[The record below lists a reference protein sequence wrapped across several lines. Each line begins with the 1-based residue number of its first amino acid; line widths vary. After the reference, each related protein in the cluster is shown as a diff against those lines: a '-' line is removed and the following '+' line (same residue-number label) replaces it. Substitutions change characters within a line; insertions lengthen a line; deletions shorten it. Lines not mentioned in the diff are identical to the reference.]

1 MNSNQFA
8 MKLISLPDKVW
19 PYLDRPT
26 KNDMEDAR
34 NQCVKDVAQ
43 LRDNIGRLEHD
54 VLLEEARR
62 LYDEEEERRRV
73 ADSKATTYL
82 LVAAALVPVLTY
94 FEGVVWGDKVG
105 SAPRWMAFG
114 IISLALL
121 YLTGFAWY
129 AFRALK
135 LVGYHRIGTSEVRS
149 WVSVKGVQRWRIAN
163 SYLSCTR
170 QNQDKN
176 NLRLTWLNLA
186 HRFIV
191 RIFIC
196 FAAVCLLEAGY
207 GVYDSVSKLDS
218 PSARQPVIEKSSS
231 RFLRL

>member
-1 MNSNQFA
+1 
-8 MKLISLPDKVW
+8 MKLTSLADKVW

-26 KNDMEDAR
+26 KRDMEDVR
-34 NQCVKDVAQ
+34 SQCERDVEQ
-43 LRDNIGRLEHD
+43 LRDNVRRLEHE

-105 SAPRWMAFG
+105 SAPRWVAFG
-114 IISLALL
+114 IISFALM
-121 YLTGFAWY
+121 YLVGFAWY

-135 LVGYHRIGTSEVRS
+135 LVGYHRIGTSDVRG
-149 WVSVKGVQRWRIAN
+149 WVGEKGVQSWRIAN

-176 NLRLTWLNLA
+176 NLRLTWLSLA
-186 HRFIV
+186 HRFIL

-196 FAAVCLLEAGY
+196 FSAVCLLEASY
-207 GVYDSVSKLDS
+207 GIYDAVSKLVS
-218 PSARQPVIEKSSS
+218 PSVSQTVIEKAPS